1 MMNRLLYLMSA
12 ATAAVLINLTGL
24 PHADAGESLPIRDGS
39 TVTLLYQITVPGNE
53 EFEVR
58 DLSQFIQGRHQMLP
72 ALEKAMAG
80 MKRGDKA
87 QIDLTPDQGFGQY
100 DPRKKTIV
108 SADEL
113 PEGTIPGDVLK
124 DPSGRQATV
133 THVSESEAVMDFNHP
148 LAGKPLVV
156 TLTVLEVDNPS

>member
-1 MMNRLLYLMSA
+1 MNRLFYVMIA
-12 ATAAVLINLTGL
+12 AIAAVAVNMTGL
-24 PHADAGESLPIRDGS
+24 PQAGAGESLPIREGS

-58 DLSQFIQGRHQMLP
+58 DLSQFVQGRHQMLP

-100 DPRKKTIV
+100 DPRKKTVV
-108 SADEL
+108 SANEL
-113 PEGTIPGDVLK
+113 PEGTKPGDVLE
-124 DPSGRQATV
+124 DQSGRHATV
-133 THVSESEAVMDFNHP
+133 TQLSESGAVVDFNHP
-148 LAGKPLVV
+148 LAGKPLNV